1 MKGLKAFAALS
12 AALLALVLA
21 ILVVSPP
28 ASAQVSAT
36 GVRGFISDEQGQRLA
51 DVDVEIQYTG
61 EGTRRTYHVKT
72 NKKGGFVRI
81 GLAEGSYK
89 IYLTKEGYQKK
100 GIDMP
105 WLSLG
110 GLSDMCGNVNKGPND
125 PCEDIVMKKAT
136 VAVSIGNE
144 PAAGGAGSGGGAP
157 AGGAAGAATATPEE
171 AAKLGA
177 AYAQAVE
184 AIKTSQWDVAETAL
198 KEVLAKIPDQPVV
211 HFNLGHVYRQ
221 KKDYPAAEAEF
232 KRVTEL
238 EPTKPDAFVA
248 MAALYE
254 TEGKGAQAVDFLVQ
268 NAAAFEQDAKFQV
281 ALGATAMNQGNDK
294 EAEGAFVK
302 AAALD
307 PSNVEV
313 QYYLASL
320 ALNRN
325 EVDDAMA
332 HLEKYIAGA
341 PAGSE
346 NVETAKALLAA
357 LQAKKK

>member
-1 MKGLKAFAALS
+1 MKGPKAFAVLS
-12 AALLALVLA
+12 AALLSLVLA
-21 ILVVSPP
+21 VVLAPAL
-28 ASAQVSAT
+28 ASAQASGT
-36 GVRGFISDEQGQRLA
+36 GVRGFVSDEQGQRLA
-51 DVDVEIQYTG
+51 DVDVEIQFQG
-61 EGTRRTYHVKT
+61 SPKRTYHVKT

-81 GLAEGSYK
+81 GLNEGSYK
-89 IYLTKEGYQKK
+89 IYLTKEGYQRY
-100 GIDMP
+100 GIDT

-110 GLSDMCGNVNKGPND
+110 GLSDLCQNNPGPNQ
-125 PCEDIVMKKAT
+125 PCEDLVLKKAQ
-136 VAVSIGNE
+136 VALAIGGV
-144 PAAGGAGSGGGAP
+144 PAEGGAAPAGAAP
-157 AGGAAGAATATPEE
+157 AGGASGAATATSEE

-184 AIKTSQWDVAETAL
+184 AIKASQWDAAEASL
-198 KEVLAKIPDQPVV
+198 KEVLAKIPDQPIV

-238 EPTKPDAFVA
+238 EPTNPKAFVA

-254 TEGKGAQAVDFLVQ
+254 AQGKGGDAVDFLVK
-268 NAAAFEQDAKFQV
+268 NAATFEQDAVFQV
-281 ALGATAMNQGNDK
+281 ALGATAMNQGKDK
-294 EAEGAFVK
+294 EAEEAFTK

-325 EVDDAMA
+325 EVDDAIA
-332 HLEKYIAGA
+332 HLEKYIAEA
-341 PAGSE
+341 PAASP

>member
-1 MKGLKAFAALS
+1 MRRFRLMPLLLAGPAVALL
-12 AALLALVLA
+12 AALLAPA
-21 ILVVSPP
+21 P

-36 GVRGFISDEQGQRLA
+36 GVRGFISDEEGQRLP
-51 DVDVEIQYTG
+51 DVDVEIQFMG
-61 EGTRRTYHVKT
+61 SPKRTYNVKT

-89 IYLTKEGYQKK
+89 IYLSKEGYQKK
-100 GIDMP
+100 GIDLP

-110 GLSDMCGNVNKGPND
+110 GLSDMCGNINRGPND
-125 PCEDIVMKKAT
+125 PCDDIVMKKAQ
-136 VAVSIGNE
+136 VALTIGGA
-144 PAAGGAGSGGGAP
+144 PAAAGAPAGAGGQAAGGAS
-157 AGGAAGAATATPEE
+157 GAATATAEE

-184 AIKTSQWDVAETAL
+184 AIKASQWDAAEAAL
-198 KEVLAKIPDQPVV
+198 KEVLVKIPDQPVV

-221 KKDYPAAEAEF
+221 KRDFASAEAEF

-238 EPTKPDAFVA
+238 EPAKSDAFVA

-254 TEGKGAQAVDFLVQ
+254 AQGKGAEAVDYLVA

-281 ALGATAMNQGNDK
+281 ALGATAMNQGREK
-294 EAEGAFVK
+294 EAEAAFSK
-302 AAALD
+302 AVVLD
-307 PSNVEV
+307 PTNVEV
-313 QYYLASL
+313 QYFLASL

-325 EVDDAMA
+325 EVDDAIV
-332 HLEKYIAGA
+332 HLEKYIAEA
-341 PAGSE
+341 PAGSP
-346 NVETAKALLAA
+346 NVETAKSLLAA

>member
-1 MKGLKAFAALS
+1 MKGLKAFAALFATLLFLVL
-12 AALLALVLA
+12 AALLASV
-21 ILVVSPP
+21 P

-36 GVRGFISDEQGQRLA
+36 GVRGFVSDEQGQRLV
-51 DVDVEIQYTG
+51 DVDVEIQFMG
-61 EGTRRTYHVKT
+61 SPKRTYQVKT

-81 GLAEGSYK
+81 GLSEGSYK

-100 GIDMP
+100 GIDLP

-110 GLSDMCGNVNKGPND
+110 GLSDMCGNLNRGPND
-125 PCEDIVMKKAT
+125 PCEDLVMKKAQ
-136 VAVSIGNE
+136 VALSIGGA
-144 PAAGGAGSGGGAP
+144 PAQGGAAGAGGPAP
-157 AGGAAGAATATPEE
+157 AGGASGAATATAEE

-184 AIKTSQWDVAETAL
+184 AIKASQWDAAETAL
-198 KEVLAKIPDQPVV
+198 KEVLARIPDQPVV

-232 KRVTEL
+232 RRATEL
-238 EPTKPDAFVA
+238 EPAKPDAFVA

-254 TEGKGAQAVDFLVQ
+254 VQGKGAEAVDFLTK
-268 NAAAFEQDAKFQV
+268 NATAFEQDAKFQV
-281 ALGATAMNQGNDK
+281 ALGATAMNQGKDK
-294 EAEGAFVK
+294 EAEEAFAK

-307 PSNVEV
+307 PTNVEV

-325 EVDDAMA
+325 EVGDAIA
-332 HLEKYIAGA
+332 HLEKYIAEA
-341 PAGSE
+341 PVGSP
-346 NVETAKALLAA
+346 NLETAKSLLTA
-357 LQAKKK
+357 LQAKKR

>member
-1 MKGLKAFAALS
+1 MKGPRAFAVLS
-12 AALLALVLA
+12 TALLFLVLA
-21 ILVVSPP
+21 IFVAPAP
-28 ASAQVSAT
+28 ASAQASAT
-36 GVRGFISDEQGQRLA
+36 GVRGFVSDEQGQRLA
-51 DVDVEIQYTG
+51 DVDVEIQFMG
-61 EGTRRTYHVKT
+61 SPQRTYHVKT

-81 GLAEGSYK
+81 GLSEGSYK

-100 GIDMP
+100 GIDLP

-110 GLSDMCGNVNKGPND
+110 GLSDMCGNLNRGPND
-125 PCEDIVMKKAT
+125 PCEDLVMKKAQ
-136 VAVSIGNE
+136 VAVSIGGA
-144 PAAGGAGSGGGAP
+144 PAAGGASAGGGAP
-157 AGGAAGAATATPEE
+157 AGGATGAATATAEE

-184 AIKTSQWDVAETAL
+184 AIKTSQWDAAEAAL
-198 KEVLAKIPDQPVV
+198 KEVLARIPDQPVV

-232 KRVTEL
+232 QKVTEL
-238 EPTKPDAFVA
+238 EPTKADAFVA

-254 TEGKGAQAVDFLVQ
+254 TQGKGADAVDYLTK

-281 ALGATAMNQGNDK
+281 ALGATAMNQGKDK
-294 EAEGAFVK
+294 EAEEAFAK
-302 AAALD
+302 AASLD

-313 QYYLASL
+313 QYFLASL

-325 EVDDAMA
+325 EVGDAIA
-332 HLEKYIAGA
+332 HLEKYIAEA
-341 PAGSE
+341 PVGSP
-346 NVETAKALLAA
+346 NVETAKALLVA